1 MCSEDQSLRPR
12 AELSPGSLCHV
23 PPPLADD
30 DGDDVRFD

>member
-23 PPPLADD
+23 LPPLAD
-30 DGDDVRFD
+30 DGDDVRRFD